1 MIGDVTLS
9 SNGDG
14 WNRRRLLMIAG
25 TVTGVTLAGC
35 SSVTSQ
41 TFAASPVI
49 LPDSDQTEMRLA
61 ETDRDSRTTMLSG
74 PSDSEIE
81 ITNQAV
87 VHRRANGIG
96 GQ

>member
-1 MIGDVTLS
+1 MTGDETAPRS
-9 SNGDG
+9 RDG
-14 WNRRRLLMIAG
+14 WCRRRALIAVG
-25 TVTGVTLAGC
+25 TVTGIALAGC

-41 TFAASPVI
+41 TVSASPVI

-61 ETDRDSRTTMLSG
+61 ETDRDARTVTLGG
-74 PSDSEIE
+74 PGDSEVE
-81 ITNQAV
+81 ITNHAV